1 MWPQESADLV
11 TFTEEILNGK
21 LHFLCSACWVILMW
35 DLLVLVDEMH
45 VDKNVWYLKYFFLS
59 NFQLVESEVPENRT
73 MSTVVEA
80 KI

>member
-21 LHFLCSACWVILMW
+21 FHFLCSACWVILMW

-73 MSTVVEA
+73 MSTLVEA

>member
-73 MSTVVEA
+73 MSTLVEA

>member
-1 MWPQESADLV
+1 
-11 TFTEEILNGK
+11 
-21 LHFLCSACWVILMW
+21 
-35 DLLVLVDEMH
+35 MH

-73 MSTVVEA
+73 MSTLVEA

>member
-73 MSTVVEA
+73 VSTLVEV